1 MIPQCTLCDCETFD
15 YLHSLE
21 QVGVIFRTPS
31 NNLLPRDL
39 LAHCRNGTSSSLF
52 YRYYLDDHLNWLNW
66 FHVLIFEL
74 GLLIILIDCMLLLSP
89 FLNVIRMSVETVFFV
104 AQLDSG
110 IFCT

>member
-1 MIPQCTLCDCETFD
+1 MTYWLIAEMEPAQVFSIGITF
-15 YLHSLE
+15 
-21 QVGVIFRTPS
+21 I
-31 NNLLPRDL
+31 
-39 LAHCRNGTSSSLF
+39 
-52 YRYYLDDHLNWLNW
+52 DDHLNWLNW

-110 IFCT
+110 ILCT